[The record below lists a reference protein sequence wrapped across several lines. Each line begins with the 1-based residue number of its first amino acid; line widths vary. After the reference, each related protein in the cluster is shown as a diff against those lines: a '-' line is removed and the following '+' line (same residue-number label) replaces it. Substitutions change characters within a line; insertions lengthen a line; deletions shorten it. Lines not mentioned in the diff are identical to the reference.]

1 MLSKKHFKTDV
12 GVFLTQKG
20 REKFI
25 SEYTKK
31 LKTTIK
37 HPRLNKK
44 VSYRYLIR
52 LEGYKLIKHILKDQ
66 KYESFKTWW

>member
-1 MLSKKHFKTDV
+1 MYE
-12 GVFLTQKG
+12 KG

-25 SEYTKK
+25 QEYNNK

-37 HPRLNKK
+37 HPNLNKK

-52 LEGYKLIKHILKDQ
+52 LEGYKLIKHILGDKN
-66 KYESFKTWW
+66 YESFKTWW